1 MNRMIDRRSLMK
13 YTAGATGL
21 AAIGFPT
28 LAVGQQGKLVINTYG
43 GRWEKFW
50 RENLLPRFTKATGV
64 DPTLDIG
71 LGRNFVANIRAAG
84 VQNPP
89 YGVVMINENI
99 AAQVRAEGFFE
110 PIPADKVPNLASVYP
125 NLKNANNDGV
135 RGIISA
141 IGIGYRTDLVKTPPK
156 SWKDLWTNPE
166 FKGKI
171 GLYQI
176 GNTAAELSLLM
187 AAKVYGGSEDAL
199 DVGFAKTKELL
210 PFQQVDFSST
220 LATLLTR
227 GDVTVAVIDFP
238 EIVALKKKG
247 VKVDM
252 VIPEEGVVAFEQSF
266 NVLKNAPNKDAAYK
280 YINFILEPEVQE
292 MMAQEF
298 FTSPSNTK
306 VKLPAALA
314 ADVPVS
320 GDKMASLNQFDWVK
334 MASKRAAL
342 VDRWNREMK

>member
-1 MNRMIDRRSLMK
+1 MNSINRRRLLQSS
-13 YTAGATGL
+13 AGAAGL
-21 AAIGFPT
+21 AALGFPT
-28 LAVGQQGKLVINTYG
+28 LAFGQQGKLVINTYG

-50 RENLLPRFTKATGV
+50 RDNLLPRFTKATGI

-71 LGRNFVANIRAAG
+71 LGKNFVANIRAAG

-99 AAQVRAEGFFE
+99 AAQVRAENFFE
-110 PIPADKVPNLASVYP
+110 PIPADKVPNLANVYP
-125 NLKNANNDGV
+125 NLKNPDNDGV

-141 IGIGYRTDLVKTPPK
+141 IGIGYRSDLVKTKPT
-156 SWKDLWTNPE
+156 SWTDLWTNPE
-166 FKGKI
+166 FKGKV
-171 GLYQI
+171 GLYQF
-176 GNTAAELSLLM
+176 GNTAAQLSLLM
-187 AAKVYGGSEDAL
+187 AAKIFGGSPDAL
-199 DVGFAKTKELL
+199 DIGFTKTKELL
-210 PFQQVDFSST
+210 PFTQADWSGT

-252 VIPEEGVVAFEQSF
+252 VIPKEGVVAFEQSF
-266 NVLKNAPNKDAAYK
+266 NVLKNAANKDAAYK
-280 YINFILEPEVQE
+280 YINFILEPEIQE

-306 VKLPAALA
+306 SKLSAELA
-314 ADVPVS
+314 VDVPVS
-320 GDKMASLNQFDWVK
+320 GDKMASINQFDWAK
-334 MASKRAAL
+334 LTPKL
-342 VDRWNREMK
+342 VEITDRWNREMK

>member
-1 MNRMIDRRSLMK
+1 MTNTIHRRRLLQAS
-13 YTAGATGL
+13 AGAAGI
-21 AAIGFPT
+21 AALGFPT
-28 LAVGQQGKLVINTYG
+28 LALGQQGKLVINTYG

-50 RENLLPRFTKATGV
+50 RENLLPRFTKSTGV

-84 VQNPP
+84 VANPP

-110 PIPADKVPNLASVYP
+110 PIPADKVPNLANVYP

-135 RGIISA
+135 RGIVSA
-141 IGIGYRTDLVKTPPK
+141 IGLGYRTDLVKTPPK

-187 AAKVYGGSEDAL
+187 AAKIFGGSEDAL
-199 DVGFAKTKELL
+199 DVGFAKTKELM

-252 VIPEEGVVAFEQSF
+252 VIPQEGVVAFEQSF

-280 YINFILEPEVQE
+280 YINFILEPEVQQ

-298 FTSPSNTK
+298 FTSPSNTQ
-306 VKLPAALA
+306 VKLPADLA

-320 GDKMASLNQFDWVK
+320 GDKMATLNQFDWIK
-334 MASKRAAL
+334 MAGKRADL